1 LEYFQYGGKLCFEG
15 AAILK
20 IGVCYKL
27 PGGAGLNHCKPNDF
41 FMGG

>member
-1 LEYFQYGGKLCFEG
+1 MENLQSGGKPCFEG

-27 PGGAGLNHCKPNDF
+27 PGGAGLNHCKPNDC
-41 FMGG
+41 FMEG